1 MNIFVTSSCPEQSA
15 VVLPDSHIKKMAI
28 ECCQMLAYVASPW
41 MNNYGTLP
49 KKNGEPY
56 KTAKNNPHLKHPC
69 TLWVSQSV
77 HNMQWLIYHG
87 LMICEEF
94 ERRYGHPIACYETLL
109 QALRIFPEGDF
120 NQVHTFVRAMPD
132 VLKNDESIDIFT
144 AYKLYIISKGWPAND
159 YKKIPSRKPEWLS

>member
-1 MNIFVTSSCPEQSA
+1 MNIFVTSFCPEESA

-28 ECCQMLAYVASPW
+28 ESCQMLAYVASPW
-41 MNNYGTLP
+41 LKNYGTLP

-56 KTAKNNPHLKHPC
+56 KTNKNNPHLKHPC
-69 TLWVSQSV
+69 TLWVAKSEHNV
-77 HNMQWLIYHG
+77 HWLIYHG

-120 NQVHTFVRAMPD
+120 RFVTPFVRSMPAD
-132 VLKNDESIDIFT
+132 LKNDMTIDTFT
-144 AYKLYIISKGWPAND
+144 AYKLYIASKGWPMND